1 MVLSIELKMLL
12 YSTILGIVQLLLA
25 ALLSTLQRGVK
36 WNLSARDQKVPELT
50 GVAARM
56 DRAFKNFME
65 TFPFFIAAILMVQIT
80 QMQSSSSMLGA
91 HLYFWA
97 RLFYVPMYAAG
108 SPVVRTLVW
117 SISLIGLIMVLTA
130 LI

>member
-108 SPVVRTLVW
+108 IPVVRTLVW

>member
-12 YSTILGIVQLLLA
+12 YSAILGIVQLLA
-25 ALLSTLQRGVK
+25 AAHLSTLQRGVK
-36 WNLSARDQKVPELT
+36 WNLSARDQKAPELT

-65 TFPFFIAAILMVQIT
+65 TFPFFIAAILMVQMT
-80 QMQSSSSMLGA
+80 QMQSSSSMIGA

-108 SPVVRTLVW
+108 IPVVRTLVW
-117 SISLIGLIMVLTA
+117 SISLIGLIMVLAA

>member
-12 YSTILGIVQLLLA
+12 YSAILGIVQLLSA
-25 ALLSTLQRGVK
+25 AYLSTQQRGIK
-36 WNLSARDQKVPELT
+36 WNISARDQKVTELT
-50 GVAARM
+50 GLAGRM

-65 TFPFFIAAILMVQIT
+65 TFPFFIAATLMVQMT
-80 QMQSSSSMLGA
+80 QMHSYNSVVGS

-108 SPVVRTLVW
+108 VPVVRTLVW
-117 SISLIGLIMVLTA
+117 SISLIGLIMVLSA